1 MGNEPSLRT
10 AASPGTTADRGS
22 AVPWRAMTWASVA
35 LAALVAKAEA
45 GAVIREVMPTGQ
57 YSASAL
63 YGPGQLF
70 TPASPATTLNAWT
83 QASHQFSDLWI
94 WLSVLAGLDVVFIAS
109 CVGLGLAFRSAPARD
124 GEPGPSGLPR
134 LAGGWRLRA
143 WWPLY
148 ALALANLIQ
157 DIIAV
162 TAFCVWIRQHNTVP
176 AGLAWALEAA
186 VIAKWILVIM
196 LAAWLL
202 YRVFTSDA
210 TPGRA
215 RQITVALKKQ
225 RFSLVIIAL
234 LAVIA
239 TGRGS
244 DVLEQF
250 PDVQRAWITW
260 PPGLGWLHLAFA
272 VAAQVLLA
280 MLLILLSAMRVQ
292 RTRDTSTPGDR
303 RDQPNYWVWL
313 SVAAAVPALALV
325 LWFTDTAAVSWRRA
339 IAVPAVLGA
348 VMAASLITQW
358 VGRTRPAA
366 TAAQAGEVD
375 VRAAAENEAAT
386 RTAGDILAVA
396 AVAVTGLGLVR
407 SFTAA
412 AMVVGRPYSWAFMA
426 AVAIGFAVAALPWVV
441 ARGWVEKYSRRFD
454 QTYNST
460 GWNRS
465 MAGLRRTGK
474 EHQGNGGTQSPRRPL
489 ALFAIPF
496 IAADLLLIFVPLGT
510 TRWLGVLATSVIALG
525 TLAVGLAVLAYLV
538 QSRKPLPVFTLLRLK
553 STPVITLI
561 LTVALTGAVL
571 DTASTLHDIRLP
583 PAVAASAGA
592 VPVRA
597 DSSPTLTSSLRQ
609 WLADPLTASCAVP
622 APSVAGAVRVE
633 PLVLVAAA
641 GGGIRAAWWTVQAL
655 DRLAATPC
663 RRHAVFAASGVSGG
677 SVGLAIMDA
686 SADRGAALAK
696 MAGPDA
702 LAAAIDGLLL
712 RDTIAGMT
720 GLDLAAA
727 SMPAGQRFPDR
738 AALMEHAWES
748 EDPGLAQPFPLRH
761 PALPWLLMFNST
773 AVGTGCRAIIADR
786 RIAPVTAGPAV
797 STPGCGL
804 TSAGPVPDSYDFFAE
819 LPCLAGID
827 TATAALLS
835 ARFPYV
841 TPSGVVNGCGRLAA
855 TQVEQYVDGGYA
867 DSTGLATLA
876 GLAPQLMSAIRQ
888 HNGYALANARPGQP
902 VTLVVPVTVYLG
914 NSPQPEPVTGAI
926 AASPPQP
933 LIPLQSGAASAQSQL
948 TGSTALL
955 QQLSAATSRSQ
966 WLSCPPRPAT
976 APGLGT
982 APSIGTCAQDLAAAA
997 RAVPQRLIL
1006 VVPREFPSVAAPLGW
1021 VLSPASRATLSS
1033 GVAVEADST
1042 CPHPARNQTYC
1053 PAGVGRLGDLLRLID
1068 GGTGTR

>member
-1 MGNEPSLRT
+1 
-10 AASPGTTADRGS
+10 
-22 AVPWRAMTWASVA
+22 
-35 LAALVAKAEA
+35 
-45 GAVIREVMPTGQ
+45 
-57 YSASAL
+57 
-63 YGPGQLF
+63 
-70 TPASPATTLNAWT
+70 
-83 QASHQFSDLWI
+83 
-94 WLSVLAGLDVVFIAS
+94 
-109 CVGLGLAFRSAPARD
+109 
-124 GEPGPSGLPR
+124 
-134 LAGGWRLRA
+134 
-143 WWPLY
+143 
-148 ALALANLIQ
+148 
-157 DIIAV
+157 
-162 TAFCVWIRQHNTVP
+162 
-176 AGLAWALEAA
+176 
-186 VIAKWILVIM
+186 
-196 LAAWLL
+196 
-202 YRVFTSDA
+202 
-210 TPGRA
+210 
-215 RQITVALKKQ
+215 
-225 RFSLVIIAL
+225 
-234 LAVIA
+234 
-239 TGRGS
+239 
-244 DVLEQF
+244 
-250 PDVQRAWITW
+250 
-260 PPGLGWLHLAFA
+260 
-272 VAAQVLLA
+272 
-280 MLLILLSAMRVQ
+280 
-292 RTRDTSTPGDR
+292 
-303 RDQPNYWVWL
+303 
-313 SVAAAVPALALV
+313 
-325 LWFTDTAAVSWRRA
+325 
-339 IAVPAVLGA
+339 
-348 VMAASLITQW
+348 
-358 VGRTRPAA
+358 
-366 TAAQAGEVD
+366 
-375 VRAAAENEAAT
+375 
-386 RTAGDILAVA
+386 
-396 AVAVTGLGLVR
+396 
-407 SFTAA
+407 
-412 AMVVGRPYSWAFMA
+412 
-426 AVAIGFAVAALPWVV
+426 
-441 ARGWVEKYSRRFD
+441 
-454 QTYNST
+454 
-460 GWNRS
+460 

-496 IAADLLLIFVPLGT
+496 IVADLLLIFVPLGT
-510 TRWLGVLATSVIALG
+510 TRWLGVLATTVIALG

-561 LTVALTGAVL
+561 LIVALTGAVL

-622 APSVAGAVRVE
+622 APSAAGAVRVE

-655 DRLAATPC
+655 DRLATTPC

-696 MAGPDA
+696 VAGPDA

-786 RIAPVTAGPAV
+786 RIAPVTAGPAA

-966 WLSCPPRPAT
+966 WLSCPPGPAT
-976 APGLGT
+976 ASGPGT
-982 APSIGTCAQDLAAAA
+982 APSLGTCAQDLAAAA